1 MRAFQGIQR
10 VAVAVL
16 AMGSVPA
23 FAVTPD
29 PPCMPYTRPEA
40 YYIAMSLELID
51 HFMQKGPPEA
61 ARAAD
66 LLHAGHRQDA
76 AALLLAISKTPV
88 TEWVDKPI
96 EDRAV
101 IVAAYTAA
109 GILTPCPGEG
119 KR

>member
-10 VAVAVL
+10 AAVAVL
-16 AMGSVPA
+16 AMGCAPA

-40 YYIAMSLELID
+40 YYVAMSLELISN
-51 HFMQKGPPEA
+51 HLRNAPPEA

-66 LLHAGHRQDA
+66 LLRAGQRRDA
-76 AALLLAISKTPV
+76 AALLLAIGKTPV
-88 TEWVDKPI
+88 AEWVGKPI
-96 EDRAV
+96 EDRTV

-119 KR
+119 KP